1 MTALL
6 WKLIKHSCLV
16 LTCLRSTYL
25 SYFNKVLIR
34 DVLIYLQI
42 VLGKEKFKLNT
53 LYRSMLAMWQI
64 ERKPCNKC
72 TDLNTKR
79 HFTVWYVELTGFHT
93 GETVLKIIYCYG
105 CFLFVFYT
113 DTVHFEGGYKYV
125 FSHSCLLNSAMLSDQ
140 NDDSFT
146 LLSWVLFCAFCSWMN
161 KIWCHLL
168 VLSSVFI

>member
-1 MTALL
+1 M
-6 WKLIKHSCLV
+6 

-34 DVLIYLQI
+34 DVLIYRQI

-105 CFLFVFYT
+105 CFFCFFFYT